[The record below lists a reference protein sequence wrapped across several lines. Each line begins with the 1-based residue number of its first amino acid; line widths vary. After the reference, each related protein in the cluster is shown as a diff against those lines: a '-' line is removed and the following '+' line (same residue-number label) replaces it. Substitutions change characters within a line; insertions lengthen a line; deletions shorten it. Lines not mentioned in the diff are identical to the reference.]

1 MTLGCKH
8 YIIVHCNKWC
18 TATYVV
24 FYITFTNDEE
34 NIMTNDTIKL
44 FKDIAEKSVASFKNV
59 GELNLR
65 TFEALAAKQVE
76 IVQNAADAGVKQSA
90 IFTDSKDV
98 NDLLSAQS
106 DLANSYTETLTKS
119 VTEISD
125 ILKGAQDE
133 LTGLAEVAF
142 EDAKVNAEK
151 VAAEVKANAEKVV
164 ADAK

>member
-1 MTLGCKH
+1 
-8 YIIVHCNKWC
+8 
-18 TATYVV
+18 
-24 FYITFTNDEE
+24 
-34 NIMTNDTIKL
+34 
-44 FKDIAEKSVASFKNV
+44 
-59 GELNLR
+59 LR

-133 LTGLAEVAF
+133 LVSFTEVNIAE
-142 EDAKVNAEK
+142 AKSNTEK
-151 VAAEVKANAEKVV
+151 VAAEVKANAEKV
-164 ADAK
+164 ANKAK

>member
-1 MTLGCKH
+1 M
-8 YIIVHCNKWC
+8 VHCNKC
-18 TATYVV
+18 CL
-24 FYITFTNDEE
+24 YITITNDEE
-34 NIMTNDTIKL
+34 NIMANDTIKL

-133 LTGLAEVAF
+133 LVSFTEVNIAE
-142 EDAKVNAEK
+142 AKSNTEK
-151 VAAEVKANAEKVV
+151 VAAEVKANAEKV
-164 ADAK
+164 ANKAK

>member
-1 MTLGCKH
+1 M
-8 YIIVHCNKWC
+8 
-18 TATYVV
+18 A
-24 FYITFTNDEE
+24 
-34 NIMTNDTIKL
+34 NDTIKL

-133 LTGLAEVAF
+133 LVSFTEVNIAE
-142 EDAKVNAEK
+142 AKSNTEK

-164 ADAK
+164 AKVKANTEKVVADAKAYA

>member
-1 MTLGCKH
+1 M
-8 YIIVHCNKWC
+8 C
-18 TATYVV
+18 TATNGALQHKLFLY
-24 FYITFTNDEE
+24 NNEE
-34 NIMTNDTIKL
+34 NTMTNDTIKL

-133 LTGLAEVAF
+133 LVSFTEVNIAE
-142 EDAKVNAEK
+142 AKSNTEK
-151 VAAEVKANAEKVV
+151 VAAEVKANAEKV
-164 ADAK
+164 ANKAK

>member
-1 MTLGCKH
+1 M
-8 YIIVHCNKWC
+8 VHCNKC
-18 TATYVV
+18 CL
-24 FYITFTNDEE
+24 YITITNDEE
-34 NIMTNDTIKL
+34 NIMANDTIKL

-133 LTGLAEVAF
+133 LVSFTEVNIAE
-142 EDAKVNAEK
+142 AKSNTEK

-164 ADAK
+164 AKVKANTEKVVADAKAYA

>member
-1 MTLGCKH
+1 
-8 YIIVHCNKWC
+8 
-18 TATYVV
+18 
-24 FYITFTNDEE
+24 
-34 NIMTNDTIKL
+34 MTNDTIKL

-133 LTGLAEVAF
+133 LVSFTEVNIAE
-142 EDAKVNAEK
+142 AKSNTEK

-164 ADAK
+164 AKVKANTEKVVADAK

>member
-1 MTLGCKH
+1 M
-8 YIIVHCNKWC
+8 
-18 TATYVV
+18 A
-24 FYITFTNDEE
+24 
-34 NIMTNDTIKL
+34 NDTIKL

-133 LTGLAEVAF
+133 LVSFTEVNIAE
-142 EDAKVNAEK
+142 AKSNTEK
-151 VAAEVKANAEKVV
+151 VAAEVKANAEKV
-164 ADAK
+164 ANKAK

>member
-1 MTLGCKH
+1 M
-8 YIIVHCNKWC
+8 
-18 TATYVV
+18 A
-24 FYITFTNDEE
+24 
-34 NIMTNDTIKL
+34 NDTIKL

-133 LTGLAEVAF
+133 LVSFTEVNIAE
-142 EDAKVNAEK
+142 AKVNAEK
-151 VAAEVKANAEKVV
+151 VAAEVKANAEKV
-164 ADAK
+164 ANKAK